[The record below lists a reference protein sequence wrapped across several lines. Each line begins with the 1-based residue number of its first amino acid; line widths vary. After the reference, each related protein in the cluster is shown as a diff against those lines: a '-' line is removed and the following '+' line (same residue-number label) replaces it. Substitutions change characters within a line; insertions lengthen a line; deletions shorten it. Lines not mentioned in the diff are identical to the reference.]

1 VKPTKAHILEEIK
14 RTAADNGNVPL
25 GIDRFFRETGI
36 KVADWNGKYWSRW
49 GDAVREAGFTPNQF
63 VDAYP
68 SELLL
73 TRLADL
79 CRELGRFPVVPE
91 MRIKRRSDLA
101 FPNDKVFFNR
111 FGAREKVIAA
121 LATFCEQRPEY
132 ADVAAMCAQAS
143 QNDSSDLDATDA
155 QPADDVVSDLGFVYL
170 LRSGKFYKIGRTNA
184 VGRRER
190 ELAIQLPEK
199 CSVVHSIKTDDPAGI
214 EDYWHRRFE
223 SRRMNGE
230 WFQLSAEDVAA
241 FRRRKFM

>member
-1 VKPTKAHILEEIK
+1 VRPTKAQILQEIA
-14 RTAADNGNVPL
+14 RTTTENGGTPL
-25 GIDRFFRETGI
+25 GRDRFFQATGI
-36 KVADWNGKYWSRW
+36 KDSDWQGKFWSRW
-49 GDAVREAGFTPNQF
+49 SDAVREAGFAPNAFQ
-63 VDAYP
+63 DAY
-68 SELLL
+68 SDETLLSQ
-73 TRLADL
+73 LAL
-79 CRELGRFPVVPE
+79 LARELGRFPVTPE
-91 MRIKRRSDLA
+91 MRIKRRSDPT
-101 FPNDKVFFNR
+101 FPSDTVFRR
-111 FGAREKVIAA
+111 FGRKEGTIDA
-121 LATFCEQRPEY
+121 LAKFCAERPEF
-132 ADVAAMCAQAS
+132 ADVAAMCAQARRG
-143 QNDSSDLDATDA
+143 DDGSDQDADAQPDNTATDA
-155 QPADDVVSDLGFVYL
+155 GFIYL